1 MRHMGRHLSC
11 SPLRSV
17 RFEMC
22 GCLPLVQECCKDTAV
37 QQEGY
42 GLFMLKSTGMPWF
55 QFSGKEDHVHFS
67 VRSEASLLKGSN
79 NQSLQGS
86 ASSPCLPAHDSPGP
100 SQTFFLVAGRPLKVL
115 ILSSNKILSLNS
127 LCKCLKIDS
136 LSFCNPMTNAKE
148 RCQVR
153 GFFKVITYMW
163 HWSKSA
169 FLSEWVTMPG
179 SGAVCGLEML
189 SFELFEA
196 S

>member
-1 MRHMGRHLSC
+1 MRHMGRHLSS
-11 SPLRSV
+11 SPLKTDLCSLKCV
-17 RFEMC
+17 DAY
-22 GCLPLVQECCKDTAV
+22 LWYKNVVHTAV

-42 GLFMLKSTGMPWF
+42 GLFMLKSTEMPWF
-55 QFSGKEDHVHFS
+55 QFSGKENHVHFS

-86 ASSPCLPAHDSPGP
+86 ASSPYLPACDSPGP

-153 GFFKVITYMW
+153 GFF
-163 HWSKSA
+163 
-169 FLSEWVTMPG
+169 
-179 SGAVCGLEML
+179 
-189 SFELFEA
+189 
-196 S
+196 